1 MSGNIPTN
9 GTTYNLS
16 YPITT
21 TTKAVR
27 KVNAE
32 QVVSVPPN
40 TKPLQGLGSSLNA
53 SSSALL
59 KSKPAVIDPVFGLG
73 SSVTQVP
80 REVAAGG
87 ASTSPSGA
95 VVSTAG
101 RIVRA
106 TDYFSSKVGANIAS
120 AVTFNPKTSAAV
132 IGGILGSSF
141 IDAVGKFFD
150 KNRPSDVAEKLN
162 KAKADLF
169 IPPIDLT
176 HYTFNLSPHAWSLPL
191 DPSKVDHKDFNNNI
205 VSPGSAQDKG
215 NSSTKA
221 NVVGTNPNTSSKN
234 PYRRGRIVW
243 YATATDTKYTSSN
256 FQPSRAH
263 LQTSPGADARQ
274 MGFQFLWN
282 PDSFGTAVSL
292 NPDVTPSMED
302 RFVGV
307 AGAFPGQETI
317 TINLEINRIND
328 FACFAHK
335 GRREY
340 DPTTGRDK
348 EKEWKQ
354 NFSKFYIPQKLGIAT
369 PALVEKQIKDL
380 YEFGTLHDIEF
391 LYQTINGPNANYM
404 SGGWR
409 NSLGRVTSDIGFLSA
424 TLVRIEIGP
433 LNYLGYINGISVNHL
448 QFTTDMKPIRSQIQ
462 IVANLM
468 ASVGLVE
475 GE

>member
-16 YPITT
+16 YSSTT
-21 TTKAVR
+21 TTKSVR
-27 KVNAE
+27 RVNAE
-32 QVVSVPPN
+32 QVVSVPPS

-53 SSSALL
+53 ASSALL
-59 KSKPAVIDPVFGLG
+59 KSRPAVIDPTFGLG
-73 SSVTQVP
+73 SSITQVP

-95 VVSTAG
+95 VLATAG
-101 RIVRA
+101 GVVLA
-106 TDYFSSKVGANIAS
+106 TDYFSSRVGSTIAS
-120 AVTFNPKTSAAV
+120 AVTFNPKAAAAAA
-132 IGGILGSSF
+132 GGFGMSI

-150 KNRPSDVAEKLN
+150 KDRPSDVTDKLAR
-162 KAKADLF
+162 AKADLF
-169 IPPIDLT
+169 TPPIDLSQ
-176 HYTFNLSPHAWSLPL
+176 YTFNLSPHEWSLPI
-191 DPSKVDHKDFNNNI
+191 DPSEVDHRDFKKHI
-205 VSPGSAQDKG
+205 ISPGSAQDKG
-215 NSSTKA
+215 KSSTKA

-243 YATATDTKYTSSN
+243 YATASDTKYASN
-256 FQPSRAH
+256 KF
-263 LQTSPGADARQ
+263 QTSPSADARQ

-282 PDSFGTAVSL
+282 PDSFGTTVSL
-292 NPDVTPSMED
+292 NPDVTPSMQD

-317 TINLEINRIND
+317 TLTLEINRIND

-335 GRREY
+335 GRRQY
-340 DPTTGRDK
+340 DPKTGRDK
-348 EKEWKQ
+348 EKEWEL
-354 NFSKFYIPQKLGIAT
+354 NFSKFYTPHKLGIAT
-369 PALVEKQIKDL
+369 PTLVKKQLQDL

-391 LYQTINGPNANYM
+391 LYQTINGPNASYM

-424 TLVRIEIGP
+424 TLVKIEIGP

-462 IVANLM
+462 IQANLM
-468 ASVGLVE
+468 ASVGLAE
-475 GE
+475 GA